1 MYYLQDEMEVIVT
14 FYEGQAI
21 GIELPSTVVLT
32 VTETEPELRGA
43 TASNSPKPATTNTGL
58 TVTVPPF
65 VKVGDKIIVNTE
77 EGKYIGRA
85 E

>member
-1 MYYLQDEMEVIVT
+1 M
-14 FYEGQAI
+14 
-21 GIELPSTVVLT
+21 VLT

-65 VKVGDKIIVNTE
+65 VKIGDKIIVNTE